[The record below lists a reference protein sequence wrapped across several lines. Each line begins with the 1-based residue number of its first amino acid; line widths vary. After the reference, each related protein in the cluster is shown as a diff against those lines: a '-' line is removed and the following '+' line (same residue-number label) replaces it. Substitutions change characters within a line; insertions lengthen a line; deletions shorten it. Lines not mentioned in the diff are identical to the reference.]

1 MLVKKSIMKATFS
14 VMVVLGVG
22 LLAGCGKKE
31 ADPQKGATNSAASG
45 NPITAP
51 VDYLGAV
58 GNAKKH
64 AEKVI
69 DTTSVSKA
77 IDLFNAQED
86 RFPTNLNE
94 LVTSHY
100 LPAVPVLPQG
110 MKYQYN
116 PQTGQI
122 RAVRTP

>member
-1 MLVKKSIMKATFS
+1 MLVVTSIMKETFL
-14 VMVVLGVG
+14 VIVVVSAG

-31 ADPQKGATNSAASG
+31 ADPQKEPTNAAASG

-94 LVTSHY
+94 LVTSHH
-100 LPAVPVLPQG
+100 LPAVPTLPQG